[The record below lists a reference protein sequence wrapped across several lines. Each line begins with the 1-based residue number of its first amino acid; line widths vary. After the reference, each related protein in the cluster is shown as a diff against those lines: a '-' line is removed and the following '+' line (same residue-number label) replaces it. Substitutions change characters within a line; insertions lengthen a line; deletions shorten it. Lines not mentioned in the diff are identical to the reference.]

1 MLARF
6 FIDRPVLAW
15 VISVV
20 IVLLGAIAAGFL
32 PIAEYPD
39 ITPPTVRVTATYPGA
54 NSQVVAD
61 TVAAPIEQQV
71 VGVEGMMYMSSQS
84 NNDGTYTLDVTFELG
99 TDVNMAQVLVQN
111 RVAIGEPTLPDVVR
125 TIGVA
130 VKKRSPDILLGIS
143 LYSED
148 DPETGRPYY
157 DSLYLSNYATIQ
169 VKDAVARVEG
179 VGDVTILGQQ
189 DYSMR
194 VWLDPDKLQ
203 SRNLTV
209 GDVIRVLREQNV
221 QVAAGQIG
229 QPPVPNGQDFQYTLG
244 TLGRLVE
251 AEQFADIILKT
262 GSDGEVTYLRDVS
275 RTELGAR
282 SQDTLARLDRRPSS
296 GVAVFLLPGSNALN
310 TAELINA
317 RMRELEA
324 RFPSGLRYAIVYDT
338 TPFIRDS
345 VSEVLHTLRDSVI
358 LVALVI
364 LLFLQDWKALLLP
377 VIDVAVSLVGTFAV
391 MALLG
396 FTLNNLT
403 LFGLVLAIGIVVD
416 DSIVVLENIERW
428 LEKGLPVREA
438 TIKAMNEITG
448 PIFGITL
455 VLSSVL
461 LPSAFL
467 GGITGQFFRQF
478 ALTISVSMIISAI
491 NAMTMTPARAAWI
504 FAGRGQKSEVG
515 GQRSDGGA
523 LTSDLRPLT
532 SGTEALPWWSFAI
545 LGGLASLWLL
555 APNLGAWLGL
565 AAGGG
570 RGEAVPAGLRASLL
584 TSGISCILFLPGAL
598 AGGALGWFLIRPV
611 NWGLDRFF
619 RGFNWLFERATRAYG
634 KTVGWCLRLS
644 AVVLLL
650 YAGLIGLT
658 GFAFN
663 RVPSG
668 FVPIQDKGYLVANI
682 QLPDSASLER
692 TVAVTDAVEKIA
704 LNTPG
709 VGHTVAIP
717 GTSFVLNAN
726 SSNYSNIFVILKPFH
741 QRRDPAQS
749 AEAIAGRLR
758 ARLQREVPEAR
769 VLAFGAPAVR
779 GLGNAGGFKL
789 MVEATGDVDF
799 DALQARADGLA
810 ARGNQQP
817 GLVGLFNGFRARS
830 PQLHAEID
838 RTKVRTMGVAL
849 TDVFDAL
856 QAYLGSYY
864 VNDFNRF
871 GRTWQVNVQADAPF
885 RVDAET
891 VKQLKVRNADGDMV
905 PLGAVVEIR
914 DSAGPVTIT
923 RYNMFPAAT
932 ITGSWQPGVSTGDV
946 LRTME
951 ELSAKE
957 LPRSMTSEWTE
968 LSYLQK
974 QSSKVEQFRDLRQN
988 PFSAF
993 VLGAVLVF
1001 FVLAGLYESWSL
1013 PAAVIL
1019 VVPMCVLCAITGVA
1033 VRGMDNNIFT
1043 QVGFVVLIGLACKNA
1058 ILIVEFARDRQ
1069 QEGASRFAA
1078 AVEAARVRLRPIVM
1092 TTACFIHMV
1101 PPYFATGA
1109 GAEMRRSV
1117 ATAMLWGAFGV
1128 TLFGIFLTPVF
1139 YSVIRWLSAQKP
1151 VKPAPRHGAYV
1162 APAGVAPEDV
1172 NWATLGAF
1180 HANNGEPEFAGID
1193 ARTRPAAR
1201 QL

>member
-1 MLARF
+1 
-6 FIDRPVLAW
+6 
-15 VISVV
+15 
-20 IVLLGAIAAGFL
+20 
-32 PIAEYPD
+32 
-39 ITPPTVRVTATYPGA
+39 
-54 NSQVVAD
+54 
-61 TVAAPIEQQV
+61 
-71 VGVEGMMYMSSQS
+71 
-84 NNDGTYTLDVTFELG
+84 
-99 TDVNMAQVLVQN
+99 VLVQN
-111 RVAIGEPTLPDVVR
+111 RVAIAEPTLPDVVR

-130 VKKRSPDILLGIS
+130 VKKRSPDVLLGIS

-157 DSLYLSNYATIQ
+157 DSLYLSNYATIN

-179 VGDVTILGQQ
+179 VGDVVILGQQ

-203 SRNLTV
+203 SRDLTV
-209 GDVIRVLREQNV
+209 NDVIRVLREQNV
-221 QVAAGQIG
+221 QVAAGRIG
-229 QPPVPNGQDFQYTLG
+229 QPPVPRGQDFQYTLS

-251 AEQFADIILKT
+251 AEQFAEIILST
-262 GSDGEVTYLRDVS
+262 GKDGEVTYLRDVS
-275 RTELGAR
+275 RTDLGAR
-282 SQDTLARLDRRPSS
+282 SQDTLGRLDGRPSPA
-296 GVAVFLLPGSNALN
+296 VVVFLLPGANALD
-310 TAELINA
+310 TADGIKSK
-317 RMRELEA
+317 MRELET
-324 RFPSGLRYAIVYDT
+324 RFPKGLRYLIGYDT
-338 TPFIRDS
+338 TPFIRES
-345 VSEVLHTLRDSVI
+345 VNEVLHTLRDSVI
-358 LVALVI
+358 LVSLVI

-391 MALLG
+391 MSLMG

-428 LEKGLPVREA
+428 LDKGLPVREA

-448 PIFGITL
+448 PIFAITL

-504 FAGRGQKSEVG
+504 FAGRKPGQHGDQGK
-515 GQRSDGGA
+515 
-523 LTSDLRPLT
+523 
-532 SGTEALPWWSFAI
+532 EALPWWSFALI
-545 LGGLASLWLL
+545 GGLTTAWMLIPS
-555 APNLGAWLGL
+555 LGAWLGL
-565 AAGGG
+565 PAGEGH
-570 RGEAVPAGLRASLL
+570 GEAAPGGLRASLL
-584 TSGISCILFLPGAL
+584 TWGISCILFLPGAV
-598 AGGALGWFLIRPV
+598 AGGTLGWFLIRPV
-611 NWGLDRFF
+611 NRALNYFF
-619 RGFNWLFERATRAYG
+619 RGFNWIFERTTQAYG

-644 AVVLLL
+644 VVVLLV
-650 YAGLIGLT
+650 YVGLIGLT
-658 GFAFN
+658 GLGFA

-668 FVPIQDKGYLVANI
+668 FVPIQDKGYLVVNI

-692 TVAVTDAVEKIA
+692 TVEVTEAAEKIA
-704 LNTPG
+704 LDTPG
-709 VGHTVAIP
+709 IAHTVAVP
-717 GTSFVLNAN
+717 GMSFVLNAN
-726 SSNYSNIFVILKPFH
+726 SSNYGNMFVILKPFDE
-741 QRRDPAQS
+741 RRNPS
-749 AEAIAGRLR
+749 LTGEAILAHLR
-758 ARLQREVPEAR
+758 GRLQREIPEAR

-799 DALQARADGLA
+799 DALQARADNLA
-810 ARGNQQP
+810 AQGNRQP
-817 GLVGLFNGFRARS
+817 GLVGLFNGFRART
-830 PQLHAEID
+830 PQLYADID

-891 VKQLKVRNADGDMV
+891 VKQLKVRNTDGDMA
-905 PLGAVVEIR
+905 PLGSVIDVR

-951 ELSAKE
+951 RLSAKE
-957 LPRSMTSEWTE
+957 LPRNMTAEWTE

-1001 FVLAGLYESWSL
+1001 FVLAGLYEGWSL
-1013 PAAVIL
+1013 PLAVIL

-1033 VRGMDNNIFT
+1033 FRGMDNNIFT

-1058 ILIVEFARDRQ
+1058 ILIVEFARDRR

-1092 TTACFIHMV
+1092 TTACFVHMV

-1117 ATAMLWGAFGV
+1117 GTAMLWGAFGV

-1139 YSVIRWLSAQKP
+1139 FFVVDWLTHRGP
-1151 VKPAPRHGAYV
+1151 VKPAHAHGPEA
-1162 APAGVAPEDV
+1162 APALAIPGD
-1172 NWATLGAF
+1172 
-1180 HANNGEPEFAGID
+1180 
-1193 ARTRPAAR
+1193 PAAAR
-1201 QL
+1201 R

>member
-15 VISVV
+15 VISIV

-32 PIAEYPD
+32 PVAEYPE
-39 ITPPTVRVTATYPGA
+39 IQPPTVRVTASYPGA
-54 NSQVVAD
+54 NAQVVAD

-71 VGVEGMMYMSSQS
+71 VGVEGMLYMSSQS
-84 NNDGTYTLDVTFELG
+84 NNDGSYTLDVTFELG
-99 TDVNMAQVLVQN
+99 TNVNMDQVLVQN
-111 RVAIGEPTLPDVVR
+111 RVAIAEPTLPDVVR
-125 TIGVA
+125 TIGVST
-130 VKKRSPDILLGIS
+130 KKRSPDVLLGIS

-148 DPETGRPYY
+148 NPETGRPYY

-179 VGDVTILGQQ
+179 VGDVTIFGQQ

-209 GDVIRVLREQNV
+209 DDVIRVLREQNV

-229 QPPVPNGQDFQYTLG
+229 QQPVPKGQDFQYTLS

-251 AEQFADIILKT
+251 AEQFADIVLKT
-262 GSDGEVTYLRDVS
+262 GSDGEVTYLKDVS

-282 SQDTLARLDRRPSS
+282 NQDTRATLDRRPSA
-296 GVAVFLLPGSNALN
+296 GLPVFLLPGSNALA
-310 TAELINA
+310 TADAIKA
-317 RMRELEA
+317 KMRELA
-324 RFPSGLRYAIVYDT
+324 TRFPKGLRYAIAYDT
-338 TPFIRDS
+338 TPFIRES
-345 VSEVLHTLRDSVI
+345 VNEVFHTLRDSVI
-358 LVALVI
+358 LVSLVI

-377 VIDVAVSLVGTFAV
+377 VIDVAVSLIGTFTV
-391 MALLG
+391 MALMG

-403 LFGLVLAIGIVVD
+403 LFGLVLAIGLVVD

-428 LEKGLPVREA
+428 LDKGLPVREA

-448 PIFGITL
+448 PIFAITL

-478 ALTISVSMIISAI
+478 ALTIAVSMIISAV
-491 NAMTMTPARAAWI
+491 NAMTMTPARAVWI
-504 FAGRGQKSEVG
+504 FANRKPGKHGDQGK
-515 GQRSDGGA
+515 
-523 LTSDLRPLT
+523 
-532 SGTEALPWWSFAI
+532 EALPWWSFA
-545 LGGLASLWLL
+545 LFGGVATAWLL
-555 APNLGAWLGL
+555 APTLGVWLGL
-565 AAGGG
+565 
-570 RGEAVPAGLRASLL
+570 PAGEDSEAAPGGLIAALL
-584 TSGISCILFLPGAL
+584 TWGVYLILFLPGAV
-598 AGGALGWFLIRPV
+598 AGGALGWFLIRPA
-611 NWGLDRFF
+611 NWALGRLF
-619 RGFNWLFERATRAYG
+619 RGFNWVFERATQAYG

-644 AVVLLL
+644 VIVLLV
-650 YAGLIGLT
+650 YVGLIGLT
-658 GFAFN
+658 GFGFT
-663 RVPSG
+663 RVPTG
-668 FVPIQDKGYLVANI
+668 FVPIQDKGYLVVNI

-692 TVAVTDAVEKIA
+692 TAEVTDAVEKIA
-704 LNTPG
+704 LDTPG
-709 VGHTVAIP
+709 VAHTVGVP
-717 GTSFVLNAN
+717 GLSFVLNAN
-726 SSNYSNIFVILKPFH
+726 SSNYGNMFVILKPF
-741 QRRDPAQS
+741 QERRDPS
-749 AEAIAGRLR
+749 LSGEAVAGRLR

-769 VLAFGAPAVR
+769 VLVFGAPAVR

-789 MVEATGDVDF
+789 MVEATGDVNF
-799 DALQARADGLA
+799 DALQARADSIA
-810 ARGNQQP
+810 AKGNQQP
-817 GLVGLFNGFRARS
+817 GLVGLFNGFRART
-830 PQLHAEID
+830 PQLYADID
-838 RTKVRTMGVAL
+838 RTKVKTMGVAL

-891 VKQLKVRNADGDMV
+891 VKQIKVRNADGDMV
-905 PLGAVVEIR
+905 PLGSVIDVR

-951 ELSAKE
+951 ALADKE
-957 LPRSMTSEWTE
+957 LPRSMTYEWTE

-974 QSSKVEQFRDLRQN
+974 QSSKIEQFRDLRQN

-1001 FVLAGLYESWSL
+1001 FVLAGLYEGWSL
-1013 PAAVIL
+1013 PLAVIL
-1019 VVPMCVLCAITGVA
+1019 VVPMCLLSALAGVA
-1033 VRGMDNNIFT
+1033 LRGMDVNIFT
-1043 QVGFVVLIGLACKNA
+1043 QIGFVVLIGLACKNA

-1069 QEGASRFAA
+1069 LEGASRFDA
-1078 AVEAARVRLRPIVM
+1078 AVEAARVRLRPILM
-1092 TTACFIHMV
+1092 TSACFVHMV
-1101 PPYFATGA
+1101 PPYFAVGA
-1109 GAEMRRSV
+1109 GAEMRRSL

-1139 YSVIRWLSAQKP
+1139 YSVVRRLSGRGS
-1151 VKPAPRHGAYV
+1151 VKPALAHRADAAAADTTRNGKVAAAGTYSHTLPDSNDANRGAM
-1162 APAGVAPEDV
+1162 P
-1172 NWATLGAF
+1172 
-1180 HANNGEPEFAGID
+1180 
-1193 ARTRPAAR
+1193 
-1201 QL
+1201 